1 MGVPPVLIG
10 LAAAIAIAVVAWR
23 LGALTP
29 GGAAAA
35 VLVGTVAVGANWTW
49 GVLLVAY
56 FMVSSLLTRFR
67 ATEKSTR
74 TEGRLEKTGARDAQQ
89 VLANGG
95 VFMCAALGYWISGG
109 ELWQALGAGALA
121 ASAADTWATELGT
134 LAKSE
139 PRSILG
145 FHPVPVGTSGGLTL
159 LGLLGTLAGAG
170 FVAGVA
176 WALKWPTFALVSAI
190 TGGALGSLLDSLIG
204 AGLQARRHCPKCDA
218 MTERVVH
225 GCGTTTDVVGG
236 IDWLDNDGVN
246 LIATLCGALVGAAAA
261 TFA

>member
-1 MGVPPVLIG
+1 VVVPPVLIG
-10 LAAAIAIAVVAWR
+10 LLAAVAIAVVAWR
-23 LGALTP
+23 LGALTA

-35 VLVGTVAVGANWTW
+35 VLLGTVAVGADWTW

-56 FMVSSLLTRFR
+56 FVVSSLLTRFR
-67 ATEKSTR
+67 AAEKAGR
-74 TEGRLEKTGARDAQQ
+74 TQDRLEKTGARDAQQ

-95 VFMCAALGYWISGG
+95 VFFAAALAYWIS
-109 ELWQALGAGALA
+109 EADMWQALAIGSLA

-134 LAKSE
+134 LSKSE

-159 LGLLGTLAGAG
+159 LGLLGTVAGAG

-176 WALKWPTFALVSAI
+176 WALKWPTFAIVSAI
-190 TGGALGSLLDSLIG
+190 AGGILGSLLDSLLG

-218 MTERVVH
+218 MTERAVH

-236 IDWLDNDGVN
+236 IEWLDNDGVN
-246 LIATLCGALVGAAAA
+246 FIATLCGALIGAAAA